1 MRAANDFDPS
11 SVDLDAFLKDVLALG
26 EELKADLG
34 PEDLAQLRT
43 VERRGRLATA
53 LGLATC
59 WLVPNPLSA
68 AALSFGRSTRWLLMH
83 HVGHRGYDRVPGT
96 PARLTSKHF
105 AKGWRRFL
113 DWADWIEPEAWKYEH
128 NVLHHSHTG
137 EEADPDLV
145 ERNTAWLRE
154 HLPMTGR
161 YVALAILALTW
172 RASYYTQATARVLRE
187 QQKTLKPDL
196 KQLPEGLQL
205 VLESYAPYFLFEFVL
220 FPLLFLPLGPWAAF
234 SAGANSLMAEFLTN
248 LHTFLVVGPN
258 HSGDD
263 LYRFEDA
270 PKDKAERYL
279 RQIIGSVN
287 YRTGG
292 DWNDHLHLF
301 LNYQIEHHLWPDAP
315 MLQYQKLQPK
325 VRALCEKHG
334 IPYVQESVWT
344 RARKLTEVFVGK
356 AAMRVVPR
364 RTALKR
370 AG

>member
-1 MRAANDFDPS
+1 M
-11 SVDLDAFLKDVLALG
+11 
-26 EELKADLG
+26 
-34 PEDLAQLRT
+34 
-43 VERRGRLATA
+43 
-53 LGLATC
+53 
-59 WLVPNPLSA
+59 
-68 AALSFGRSTRWLLMH
+68 
-83 HVGHRGYDRVPGT
+83 
-96 PARLTSKHF
+96 
-105 AKGWRRFL
+105 
-113 DWADWIEPEAWKYEH
+113 
-128 NVLHHSHTG
+128 
-137 EEADPDLV
+137 
-145 ERNTAWLRE
+145 
-154 HLPMTGR
+154 
-161 YVALAILALTW
+161 
-172 RASYYTQATARVLRE
+172 LRE

-196 KQLPEGLQL
+196 QQLPEGLQL
-205 VLESYAPYFLFEFVL
+205 FLESYAPYFLFEFVL

-315 MLQYQKLQPK
+315 MRQYQRLQPK
-325 VRALCEKHG
+325 VKALCEKHG